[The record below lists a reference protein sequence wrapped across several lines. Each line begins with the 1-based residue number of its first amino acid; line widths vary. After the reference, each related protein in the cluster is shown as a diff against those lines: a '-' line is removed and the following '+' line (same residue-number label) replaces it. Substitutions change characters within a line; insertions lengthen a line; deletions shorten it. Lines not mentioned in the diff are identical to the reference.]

1 MDINQLMLREGQKEG
16 ERILVTG
23 GGTGLGKEMAVGFL
37 KLGAEV
43 HICGRRGGVCEET
56 ADALMSAHG
65 GKVVP
70 YACDIR
76 VAEAI
81 NDMTDQIWTNHGA
94 LTCLVNNAA

>member
-1 MDINQLMLREGQKEG
+1 MDTSKLMFRDGLMKD

-23 GGTGLGKEMAVGFL
+23 GGTGLGKEMAEGFL

-56 ADALMSAHG
+56 AKELMEKHG

-70 YACDIR
+70 MPATS
-76 VAEAI
+76 VSPKPSP
-81 NDMTDQIWTNHGA
+81 T
-94 LTCLVNNAA
+94 